1 MADLNSMKVGSIV
14 GFNLTPRALLDT
26 DAARL
31 FRRSRHVQI
40 SSLDLMGSSLDKLPQ
55 AFSEVLKM
63 RVGMR
68 EKGRRR
74 MRLIGLARTGITS
87 PLALRIA
94 HAVSQLPEL
103 EDDEVGETLEMHQ
116 VSTPCFRVL
125 FVVRH

>member
-63 RVGMR
+63 IVGMR